1 MDTGV
6 IRRRRRDRDRGHTSR
21 RKRNRM
27 GRRRDWTQRR
37 LPRPGRPK
45 LWSSRGRTMTR
56 PAEFVCAA
64 AIAAALFASAP
75 AKAQFAGIDENQM

>member
-1 MDTGV
+1 
-6 IRRRRRDRDRGHTSR
+6 
-21 RKRNRM
+21 
-27 GRRRDWTQRR
+27 
-37 LPRPGRPK
+37 
-45 LWSSRGRTMTR
+45 MTR